1 MHNVFAQLYTQ
12 GVMLEGMIVKPN
24 MVLAGLAGSEHGAVA
39 DVAER
44 SAMSSSV
51 VPASVPG
58 IAFLSGG
65 QSGELASARLNAMTV
80 LARSPKSRLP
90 WALTFSFARAIQ
102 DPALDTWHGRD
113 ANVAAAQQALLH
125 RAQSNRAALCGE
137 YSAAMEHR

>member
-1 MHNVFAQLYTQ
+1 VTEDVLHNVFAQLYTQ

-24 MVLAGLAGSEHGAVA
+24 MVLAGLADSEHGAVA

-44 SAMSSSV
+44 SCPLRFRGSPSY
-51 VPASVPG
+51 PAANPVNGVSR
-58 IAFLSGG
+58 A
-65 QSGELASARLNAMTV
+65 ECHAV
-80 LARSPKSRLP
+80 LARSPKSRPP
-90 WALTFSFARAIQ
+90 WVLTFSFARAIQ

-125 RAQSNRAALCGE
+125 RAQSNRAAFCGE